1 MGSEIVRLWTIIQ
14 NIFSYV
20 RQKQVSHMGLEQ
32 HESDKMIYILFLWW
46 TMPLSSCFY
55 SPAMFAFHPK
65 YHVFLTHLTCLGEPW
80 LCRKP
85 INAHTHTQNHLY
97 VSGTE
102 FNNNFHRFCSI
113 KESIGGG
120 ETCEWQP
127 ARCLS
132 WGEPE
137 VSCGGRYLESDR
149 TDRDS
154 LNESL
159 QLIKYL

>member
-1 MGSEIVRLWTIIQ
+1 MNNYSEYLQLCSTEASKSHGFGTTWEWQ
-14 NIFSYV
+14 N
-20 RQKQVSHMGLEQ
+20 
-32 HESDKMIYILFLWW
+32 DIYIFLC
-46 TMPLSSCFY
+46 SCFY

-65 YHVFLTHLTCLGEPW
+65 DHVFLTHLTCLGEPW